1 VREFSF
7 VELMNLSIGEDK
19 NYKRHR
25 MISIKNLKFY
35 NLKGALLL
43 LFLAFLSLN
52 LNQPSMA
59 QSAEQNQNLTLDIDG
74 DGEFDALTDGLLVI
88 RSMFGLS
95 GDALITGVLG
105 QNAQRS
111 SSNEIEQRI
120 ALLGNKLDVDGNGRV
135 DALTDGLLTLR
146 FLFGL
151 SGTTLVDNVIASDA
165 TRFQPNEIE
174 SYFDDLTMFNINF
187 TSPNSFSA
195 PENQKLIGT
204 VSATDIDGDT
214 LTYSLISSTDDNLI
228 INSITGE
235 LFFKV
240 APDYEIQRSY
250 GGVIS
255 ATDGLNSTVKGVQ
268 VFVSNIDDVAA
279 IFNSLPNFSIEENTI
294 DVGTVVASDVD
305 STDLQFSVSGDDLSI
320 ANSGELTFKTA
331 PDFEIRDEY
340 KATITATD
348 GINPAYQNITISVT
362 NQNDVAP
369 TIVSNNSFV
378 PIVAPNKQTIVGFV
392 EARDGDSEILNYS
405 VTGSDLVINS
415 DGRITFIDEPGHGAD
430 IALQATVSVSDG
442 LFSVDQNISVIPS
455 YDFDGDGSPDEIDP
469 DDDNDGVFDGSDAFP
484 LDSTESEDTDGDGI
498 GNSQDTDDDNDG
510 VA

>member
-1 VREFSF
+1 
-7 VELMNLSIGEDK
+7 
-19 NYKRHR
+19 
-25 MISIKNLKFY
+25 MISIKNIKFY

-240 APDYEIQRSY
+240 APD
-250 GGVIS
+250 
-255 ATDGLNSTVKGVQ
+255 
-268 VFVSNIDDVAA
+268 
-279 IFNSLPNFSIEENTI
+279 
-294 DVGTVVASDVD
+294 
-305 STDLQFSVSGDDLSI
+305 
-320 ANSGELTFKTA
+320 
-331 PDFEIRDEY
+331 
-340 KATITATD
+340 
-348 GINPAYQNITISVT
+348 
-362 NQNDVAP
+362 
-369 TIVSNNSFV
+369 
-378 PIVAPNKQTIVGFV
+378 
-392 EARDGDSEILNYS
+392 
-405 VTGSDLVINS
+405 
-415 DGRITFIDEPGHGAD
+415 
-430 IALQATVSVSDG
+430 
-442 LFSVDQNISVIPS
+442 
-455 YDFDGDGSPDEIDP
+455 
-469 DDDNDGVFDGSDAFP
+469 
-484 LDSTESEDTDGDGI
+484 
-498 GNSQDTDDDNDG
+498 
-510 VA
+510 